1 MRKKCLWLLSLQ
13 YWLSLLPTLKT
24 RSFSFSYF
32 GCFSLVFWYNAL
44 VHVCQHSALDPE
56 ITPACTSVQTISAQ
70 HFINM
75 VYNTESSDSAAF
87 WVFWRADMIGPF
99 CEHSIASV
107 IVSGLGTSLWAESHF
122 GPVAGSSFPQAPVH
136 FHPCNSFSKE
146 QWWVSDVTV
155 GCQTHPSL
163 YTFNYQ
169 KP

>member
-1 MRKKCLWLLSLQ
+1 LTLNSTPSGNMRKKCLWLLSLQ

-75 VYNTESSDSAAF
+75 VYNTEYYHSAAF
-87 WVFWRADMIGPF
+87 WVFWREDMIGPF
-99 CEHSIASV
+99 CEHSIASSNSDSPWD
-107 IVSGLGTSLWAESHF
+107 IPLSWIPLWDCRWTFFSS
-122 GPVAGSSFPQAPVH
+122 GSSLF
-136 FHPCNSFSKE
+136 
-146 QWWVSDVTV
+146 
-155 GCQTHPSL
+155 PSL
-163 YTFNYQ
+163 
-169 KP
+169 